1 MSEHRRWNRVK
12 PSGLVPR
19 TGTLILDPKAAPIIC
34 QIVDLSAGGA
44 CLELS
49 GTYEFPQRFE
59 FTHGRTRRFC
69 KLAWR
74 RGFRIGI
81 SYEGTN
87 LRTVVESGLSRP
99 TSGLSRLSRDRR

>member
-1 MSEHRRWNRVK
+1 MSENRRWNRVK

-19 TGTLILDPKAAPIIC
+19 TGTLMLDPKAKPITC
-34 QIVDLSAGGA
+34 QIIDLSVGGA

-49 GTYEFPQRFE
+49 DTYAFPERFE
-59 FTHGRTRRFC
+59 FIHGRTRRFC

-74 RGFRIGI
+74 RGFCIGI
-81 SYEGTN
+81 SYEVTN
-87 LRTVVESGLSRP
+87 RRTVVEGGLSRP